1 MNPMAADL
9 DGDGKI
15 SRAEWIAAAVSRAEA
30 AFARLDADEDG
41 FITPEEVRRGA
52 QQMREGAGGQLRERL
67 ERARPEGAPEGERP
81 RRPGGEGERGGRG
94 EGQRDRSI

>member
-41 FITPEEVRRGA
+41 YISPEEMRRGM
-52 QQMREGAGGQLRERL
+52 QQMREGAGDQLRERL

-81 RRPGGEGERGGRG
+81 RRPGGERGGRG
-94 EGQRDRSI
+94 DGQRDRSI